1 MAYGAAG
8 TAAYG
13 SDFMDIKNTYLF
25 GRTSN
30 KSQWTPA
37 ELEEIGRKAQAARAL
52 MRAASRDYITETL
65 SKAGK
70 LFGPGGKYRK
80 AALSHLKE
88 HITFSGPVIARSL
101 DIIPEILDRHALIK
115 RMNMEL
121 FLPYALE
128 APVERRGYGGL
139 IRALPKGVVLHVGA
153 GNVFL
158 GILDSMV
165 IGFLTKNVNIVKL
178 PSSGSNFINLFMDAL
193 KEADEKSILSRCAAI
208 LSWKGGSQ
216 ALEEAALKNVNAVFV
231 WGGYDAVQSYRK
243 IAPIDVR
250 VEGFGPKT
258 SVGVVFESCVDNEG
272 MGDVARRAALDASLW
287 DQAACSSLHTLYLIA
302 PVKRHKAL
310 AASFLKEARK
320 YFSRLAKDLPQGRL
334 SPDEQAEITRARE
347 LARAD
352 AALDRGSYE
361 SSAPNTD
368 WTVIYEK
375 DPVYRVSPLNRVLYV
390 KTVESLEEVKEKL
403 MPLRGY
409 IQTVGV
415 GGSIERK
422 KVLETLAPAGIARVV
437 KLGKMLE
444 EANGSP
450 HDGIFPMMSLVN
462 WVPIEEKPSQLD
474 RLSELV
480 EYARSRSPFYG
491 RHFKGVPRI
500 TAIGDFAK
508 IPLLEKHHVLE
519 NTPPDSADLLT
530 SRVQRGIYFASGGS
544 TGQPKYVFYDQHEYD
559 HTCRMLAFTF
569 EAAGLNEKDVIANL
583 FIAGNLWS
591 SWLSVEKAIA
601 YTKAISVPVGSN
613 LPLENILRYLE
624 DFSVTAVIGL
634 PSFLVKLAEYV
645 KANPAKYKLCVKKI
659 FYGGE
664 YVGEEMV
671 RFFKSVFP
679 GVDVRSGGYA
689 SADAG
694 VIGFQC
700 PKCVKGQHHLFAW
713 SQFIEFVEQDT
724 ISPVKEGDAGEILV
738 TGLSK
743 KHMPIIRYRV
753 GDLGR
758 WVMKPCAC
766 GRKEPLF
773 EILGRCDDRIHVG
786 GAHLFVND
794 IQNALGKVP
803 ELGFN
808 FQVIIEK
815 KGHRDKLQVKVEV
828 KAEKD
833 LQNSKIL
840 AGRLWKKITEYCGD
854 LRESVKMKWLDR
866 PVIEILKP
874 NTIERI
880 LRTGKIRRV
889 IDRRVQV

>member
-1 MAYGAAG
+1 MK
-8 TAAYG
+8 
-13 SDFMDIKNTYLF
+13 IHNTYLF
-25 GRTSN
+25 G
-30 KSQWTPA
+30 KACDKAAWTPA
-37 ELEEIGRKAQAARAL
+37 ELEELGLKAQKARAL
-52 MRAASRDYITETL
+52 MRGASRDYIVTTL
-65 SKAGK
+65 AKAGA
-70 LFGPGGKYRK
+70 LFEKGGKYRK
-80 AALSHLKE
+80 AALAHLKD
-88 HITFSGPVIARSL
+88 HIAFSPPVIDKSL
-101 DIIPEILDRHALIK
+101 DVIPELLNRQGMNK

-128 APVERRGYGGL
+128 APVERRGYDGL
-139 IRALPKGVVLHVGA
+139 VRAAPKGVVLHVGA

-178 PSSGSNFINLFMDAL
+178 SSSGSNFINLFMEAL
-193 KEADEKSILSRCAAI
+193 KEVDEKGILSKCAAI
-208 LSWKGGSQ
+208 VSWKGGSQ

-231 WGGYDAVQSYRK
+231 WGGYDAVQSYRR

-258 SVGVVFESCVDNEG
+258 SVGVVFASCVDNEG
-272 MGDVARRAALDASLW
+272 MGAVAQRAATDASLW
-287 DQAACSSLHTLYLIA
+287 DQAACSSLHTLYFIA
-302 PVKRHKAL
+302 PAKRHKEL
-310 AASFLKEARK
+310 AGSFLKEAK
-320 YFSRLAKDLPQGRL
+320 GHFARLAKELPPGKL
-334 SPDEQAEITRARE
+334 SPDEQVEINKARE
-347 LARAD
+347 LARVD
-352 AALDRGSYE
+352 AALGNASFA
-361 SSAPNTD
+361 SSKPSTD
-368 WTVIYEK
+368 WTVIYET

-390 KTVESLEEVKEKL
+390 KTVESLEEVRERL

-450 HDGIFPMMSLVN
+450 HDGIYPMMSLVN
-462 WVPIEEKPSQLD
+462 WLPIEEKPSQLD

-480 EYARSRSPFYG
+480 EHARNRSPFYG

-500 TAIGDFAK
+500 TALDDFLK
-508 IPLLEKHHVLE
+508 VPFLEKHHVLE

-530 SRVQRGIYFASGGS
+530 SKVQRGIFFASGGS

-559 HTCRMLAFTF
+559 HTCRMLGFTL
-569 EAAGLNEKDVIANL
+569 EAAGLSEKDVIANL

-613 LPLENILRYLE
+613 LPLENIVGYLE
-624 DFSVTAVIGL
+624 DFQVTAIIGL
-634 PSFLVKLAEYV
+634 PSFLVKLAEFAR
-645 KANPAKYKLCVKKI
+645 ANKSKYKLNIKRI

-664 YVGEEMV
+664 YVGSEMV
-671 RFFKSVFP
+671 KFFKGVFP
-679 GVDVRSGGYA
+679 GVDVRSAGYA
-689 SADAG
+689 TADAG

-700 PKCVKGQHHLFAW
+700 PVCVKGQHHLFAY
-713 SQFIEFVEQDT
+713 SQFIEFVDQDT
-724 ISPVKEGDAGEILV
+724 LKPVKQGEIGELVV

-758 WVMKPCAC
+758 WLMKPCAC

-803 ELGFN
+803 DLTFN
-808 FQVIIEK
+808 FQVVIGK
-815 KGHRDKLQVKVEV
+815 KGHRDTLAIRVEV
-828 KAEKD
+828 KDPAALARAGELAD
-833 LQNSKIL
+833 L
-840 AGRLWKKITEYCGD
+840 LWRQVEQHCED
-854 LRESVKMKWLDR
+854 LHESVRMRWLDK
-866 PVIEILKP
+866 PVIEVLKP
-874 NTIERI
+874 GTIERV
-880 LRTGKIRRV
+880 LRTGKIRKV
-889 IDRRVQV
+889 IDKRVKV

>member
-1 MAYGAAG
+1 MK
-8 TAAYG
+8 
-13 SDFMDIKNTYLF
+13 IHNTYLF
-25 GRTSN
+25 GKALN
-30 KSQWTPA
+30 KTAWTPA
-37 ELEEIGRKAQAARAL
+37 ELESIGLQAQAAREL
-52 MRAASRDYITETL
+52 MRGASREYITDTL
-65 SKAGK
+65 AKAGR
-70 LFGPGGKYRK
+70 LFEKGGKYRK
-80 AALSHLKE
+80 AALAHLKE
-88 HITFSGPVIARSL
+88 HITFSAPVIDKSL
-101 DIIPEILDRHALIK
+101 DVIPELLNKAAMNK
-115 RMNMEL
+115 RLTMEL

-128 APVERRGYGGL
+128 APVERRGYEGL

-158 GILDSMV
+158 GILDSLV
-165 IGFLTKNVNIVKL
+165 IGFLTKNVNIIKL
-178 PSSGSNFINLFMDAL
+178 SSSGSSFTNIFMEAL
-193 KEADEKSILSRCAAI
+193 KEVDEKGILAKSAAV
-208 LSWKGGSQ
+208 LSWKGGSRG
-216 ALEEAALKNVNAVFV
+216 LEEAALKHVNAVFV
-231 WGGYDAVQSYRK
+231 WGGYEAVQSYRK

-258 SVGVVFESCVDNEG
+258 SVGVVFESCVENEG
-272 MGDVARRAALDASLW
+272 MDAVALRAATDASLW
-287 DQAACSSLHTLYLIA
+287 DQAACSSLHTLYFIA
-302 PVKRHKAL
+302 PSKRHKAL
-310 AASFLKEARK
+310 AAGFLKAAKAHFAR
-320 YFSRLAKDLPQGRL
+320 FAKELPPGKL
-334 SPDEQAEITRARE
+334 SPDEQVEINKARQ
-347 LARAD
+347 LARVD
-352 AALDRGSYE
+352 AALGAASWE
-361 SSAPNTD
+361 SSAPKTD

-390 KTVESLEEVKEKL
+390 KTVETLEEVRAML

-480 EYARSRSPFYG
+480 EHARNRSPFYG

-500 TAIGDFAK
+500 TCIEDFAAV
-508 IPLLEKHHVLE
+508 PFLEKHHVLE

-530 SRVQRGIYFASGGS
+530 SKVQRGIYFASGGS

-559 HTCRMLAFTF
+559 HTCRMLAFTL
-569 EAAGLNEKDVIANL
+569 EAAGLGGKDVIANL

-613 LPLENILRYLE
+613 LPLENIVGYLE
-624 DFSVTAVIGL
+624 DFKVTAVIGL

-645 KANPAKYKLCVKKI
+645 KANPGKHKLCVSKI

-664 YVGEEMV
+664 YVGTEMIK
-671 RFFKSVFP
+671 FFKGVFP
-679 GVDVRSGGYA
+679 GVDVRSAGYA
-689 SADAG
+689 TADAG

-700 PKCVKGQHHLFAW
+700 PVCVKGQHHLFAF
-713 SQFIEFVEQDT
+713 SQFIEFVDQDT
-724 ISPVKEGDAGEILV
+724 MAPVKPGDIGELVV

-758 WVMKPCAC
+758 WIQKPCAC

-803 ELGFN
+803 DLSFN
-808 FQVIIEK
+808 FQVVIDK
-815 KGHRDKLQVKVEV
+815 KGHRDTLAIRVEV
-828 KAEKD
+828 KDAAALARGGELAD
-833 LQNSKIL
+833 L
-840 AGRLWKKITEYCGD
+840 LWREVEGHCED
-854 LRESVKMKWLDR
+854 LHESVRMKWLDK
-866 PVIEILKP
+866 PVIDVLKP
-874 NTIERI
+874 NAIERI
-880 LRTGKIRRV
+880 QRTGKIRKV
-889 IDRRVQV
+889 IDKRVKV